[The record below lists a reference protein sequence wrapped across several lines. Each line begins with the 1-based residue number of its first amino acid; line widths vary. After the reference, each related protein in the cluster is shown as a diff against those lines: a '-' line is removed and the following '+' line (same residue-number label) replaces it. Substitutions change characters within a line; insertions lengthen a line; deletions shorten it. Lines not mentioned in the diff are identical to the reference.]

1 MNSERNMRMR
11 MVVSVLLIVAI
22 SSVLISLSQGV
33 VFAQS
38 SIGTPYQVSNST
50 ATTVTSSTSNQTAGW
65 FGWTSPIVAYVKIA
79 LRAYRQPPQSTLFV
93 VGLALLLGLTS
104 STTAKLLVDYDMIR
118 QTTREYQAW
127 TKAVNAAKKA
137 NDNQTLSKLMKKQ
150 QAMVKLQS
158 RASMEQFK
166 VTAVTFVPFLLLW
179 YLFNAVF
186 SGLVVAVSPWPLPI
200 AGINLN
206 FFSWYFLSSLSVN
219 FPMMR
224 LFGIGMGEN

>member
-1 MNSERNMRMR
+1 MVLALRLKVALSILLVIIVAGV
-11 MVVSVLLIVAI
+11 VVST
-22 SSVLISLSQGV
+22 SKT

-38 SIGTPYQVSNST
+38 PMLIPYQVSPFQVST
-50 ATTVTSSTSNQTAGW
+50 TTSTNATSTSNQTTGW
-65 FGWTSPIVAYVKIA
+65 FGTGFIVNYVKVA
-79 LRAYRQPPQSTLFV
+79 LKPYRQIPQSTLFV
-93 VGLALLLGLTS
+93 IGLAMLLGLTS
-104 STTAKLLVDYDMIR
+104 STAAKLLVDYDMIR
-118 QTTREYQAW
+118 KTTREFQAW
-127 TKAVNAAKKA
+127 RKEVDAAKKA

-150 QAMVKLQS
+150 QAMMKLQS
-158 RASMEQFK
+158 KASMEQFK

-186 SGLVVAVSPWPLPI
+186 FGQVVAISPWQLPI

-206 FFSWYFLSSLSVN
+206 FVSWYFLSSFAVN

>member
-1 MNSERNMRMR
+1 VNSDHIMRTR
-11 MVVSVLLIVAI
+11 IALTVLLIVAA
-22 SSVLISLSQGV
+22 SSVLVSVSQG

-38 SIGTPYQVSNST
+38 SLGAPYQVSATTS
-50 ATTVTSSTSNQTAGW
+50 TTVTSSTSNQTAW
-65 FGWTSPIVAYVKIA
+65 WSGWTSPIVAYVKTV
-79 LRAYRQPPQSTLFV
+79 LKPYSQTPQSTFFV
-93 VGLALLLGLTS
+93 MGLALLLGLTS
-104 STTAKLLVDYDMIR
+104 TTAAKLLVDYDMIR

-127 TKAVNAAKKA
+127 SKAVNAAKKA

-158 RASMEQFK
+158 KASMEQFK

-186 SGLVVAVSPWPLPI
+186 AGQVLAVAPWPLPVM
-200 AGINLN
+200 GINLN
-206 FFSWYFLSSLSVN
+206 FFSWYFLSSLAVN

-224 LFGIGMGEN
+224 LFGIGMGER

>member
-1 MNSERNMRMR
+1 MRIR
-11 MVVSVLLIVAI
+11 VALSILLIFVAFG
-22 SSVLISLSQGV
+22 VVISLSYAV
-33 VFAQS
+33 VFARS
-38 SIGTPYQVSNST
+38 SMGTPYQVSTTSST
-50 ATTVTSSTSNQTAGW
+50 TATSSTSNQTASGGW
-65 FGWTSPIVAYVKIA
+65 FGITGFIVKYVKTA
-79 LRAYRQPPQSTLFV
+79 LNATVRPRSTFFV
-93 VGLALLLGLTS
+93 MGLALILGLTS
-104 STTAKLLVDYDMIR
+104 STAAKLLVDYDMIR
-118 QTTREYQAW
+118 KTAKEFQAW
-127 TKAVNAAKKA
+127 RKEVDAAKKA

-150 QAMVKLQS
+150 QAMMKLQS

-186 SGLVVAVSPWPLPI
+186 AGQIVAISPWQLPL

-206 FFSWYFLSSLSVN
+206 FVSWYFLSSFAVN